1 MKDRE
6 VEKRMFSSLNNNTAE
21 KIILAI
27 TAIAEII
34 TAITFNFI
42 GRKDWMFLSF
52 NKYKNYDSEISLNEF

>member
-42 GRKDWMFLSF
+42 GRKD
-52 NKYKNYDSEISLNEF
+52 